1 MQNTLMEDKVEKIGS
16 FNGINIYNVKQAKF
30 KTNTINIFFH
40 DNLSRENAAR
50 NALIPAV
57 LRRGC
62 RRFPTFQEIA
72 LHLEELYGA
81 SFDCG
86 VTKKGERQIIQFY
99 IEHVSDMYTG
109 SSLSLFEKCFDL
121 IFEII
126 TQPVLENGYFKTDYV
141 EQEKENLK
149 RLIEGR
155 INDKVQYAVDK
166 CYEEMCADEPFGVNE
181 YGSVKDLSGIDAQ
194 GLYEYYKEFLDTLPI
209 DVYVTGTIE
218 EDTLKRVMNKLSEMR
233 RGSIKELKK
242 SIIETNVKEVRKVTE
257 NMNVNQGKLSLGFRT
272 YTTPNDKEYYSL
284 VVYNIILGGGMHS
297 KLFQNV
303 REKESLAYYAF
314 SRLEKFKGL
323 MVISS
328 GIEIKNKN
336 KAVEVILKQLDE
348 ISNGNISDYE
358 YDSTLKTIETGI
370 KSLKDSQL
378 QIVDFYLSQIVAGT
392 EDNFDTFIEKTKK
405 VTKQDVVDVAK
416 KIKLDTEY
424 FLTSNNA

>member
-336 KAVEVILKQLDE
+336 KAVGVILKQLDE